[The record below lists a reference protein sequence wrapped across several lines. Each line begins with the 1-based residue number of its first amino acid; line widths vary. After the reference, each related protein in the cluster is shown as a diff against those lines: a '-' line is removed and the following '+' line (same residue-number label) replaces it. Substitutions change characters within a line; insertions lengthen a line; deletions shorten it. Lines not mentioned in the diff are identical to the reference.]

1 MPKWACVKVLLNV
14 PLVSATLKSGTVGGA
29 ECGAAKDR
37 WIGIRA
43 IARGL
48 RTRYFD
54 KVYVEV
60 LSVCEI
66 QLLRVKAVRD
76 AIEIG
81 GGATH
86 TRGVPVAEN
95 GALGSAMLSIAVNA
109 FCVGRDCRGDG
120 TEG

>member
-14 PLVSATLKSGTVGGA
+14 PLVSATLKSGTVGRA

-66 QLLRVKAVRD
+66 RLLPEKAVRD

-81 GGATH
+81 GGLTH
-86 TRGVPVAEN
+86 TRGA
-95 GALGSAMLSIAVNA
+95 A
-109 FCVGRDCRGDG
+109 GR
-120 TEG
+120 